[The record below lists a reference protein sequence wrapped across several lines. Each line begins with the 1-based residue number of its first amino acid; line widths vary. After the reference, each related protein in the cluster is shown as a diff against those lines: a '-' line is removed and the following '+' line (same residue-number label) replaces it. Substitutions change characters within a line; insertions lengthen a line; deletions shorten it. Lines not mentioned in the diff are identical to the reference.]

1 MVQTARFGG
10 STRSR
15 AKLALPFKIVAG
27 PLVCDARSVRYDR
40 VATDAKAPWV
50 CRNIPARRL
59 SGAHLVPERCE
70 LTKGPGAPERIT
82 RMEAKNP
89 ALAAG
94 FRCAHR
100 LHPVLLRQG
109 RARTLRAVFDLHGP
123 LLCRPLE
130 TLGIHRTGVRSR
142 HHRARRPDH
151 DAGAGGAGISRNRR
165 RRLAEEIRA
174 RGNVPRPLRQSN

>member
-10 STRSR
+10 STTSR

-27 PLVCDARSVRYDR
+27 PLVCDARSARYDR

-59 SGAHLVPERCE
+59 QRPSRVLERCE
-70 LTKGPGAPERIT
+70 LTKGPGAPDRTT

-100 LHPVLLRQG
+100 FNAVLLRQG
-109 RARTLRAVFDLHGP
+109 RARTLRV
-123 LLCRPLE
+123 
-130 TLGIHRTGVRSR
+130 V
-142 HHRARRPDH
+142 
-151 DAGAGGAGISRNRR
+151 
-165 RRLAEEIRA
+165 
-174 RGNVPRPLRQSN
+174 